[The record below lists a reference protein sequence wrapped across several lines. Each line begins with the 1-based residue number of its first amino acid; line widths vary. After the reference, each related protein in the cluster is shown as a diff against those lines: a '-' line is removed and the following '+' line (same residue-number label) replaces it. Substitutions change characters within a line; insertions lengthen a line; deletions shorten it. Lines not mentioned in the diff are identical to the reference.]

1 VLLPG
6 GGFYAPPLS
15 VRVSLSN
22 LPDETYEHIGDN
34 LEAVMQGYFEEWQR
48 ARHT

>member
-1 VLLPG
+1 
-6 GGFYAPPLS
+6 
-15 VRVSLSN
+15 VRVSLAN
-22 LPDETYEHIGDN
+22 LPDEAYEHIDDY